1 LATPSSPGDKPG
13 GRSRLLT
20 LLLGIAI
27 SAGLL
32 ALILRQVDLAEVRR
46 HLASAHPV
54 PLLGAVLLA
63 TISFPIRAIR
73 WRYLLRGPNGEPMP
87 FRPLWQATAMGFMAN
102 NVLPLR
108 AGEIVRPF
116 AVARL
121 AGIRFTTAL
130 ASIAV
135 ERIFDALTIV
145 LLLTLAL
152 ATPGLGADVAIGG
165 VPVSRLAGLA
175 AAVSAAG
182 LVAGSLVVARPLAA
196 ERLVRRLVPSVR
208 LADRL
213 VALIEGIRQGLAAL
227 DSPQRVAPVIFWS
240 LVHWLVNAA
249 SFWVC
254 FAAFDIPVG
263 FAGALLVQGLL
274 VFGVSVPS
282 TPGYVGPFEAAI
294 VAGLALYGVSEDRS
308 FSYALAYHVTTFFPI
323 VLLGLWYTVRTGV
336 GFGGLRRARAA

>member
-1 LATPSSPGDKPG
+1 M
-13 GRSRLLT
+13 
-20 LLLGIAI
+20 I

-32 ALILRQVDLAEVRR
+32 ALILRQVDLADVRR
-46 HLASAHPV
+46 QLAAARPL
-54 PLLGAVLLA
+54 PLLAAVFIA
-63 TISFPIRAIR
+63 TLTFPIRAIR
-73 WRYLLRGPNGEPMP
+73 WRYLLRRRDGEPLPM
-87 FRPLWQATAMGFMAN
+87 RWLWHATAMGFMAN

-116 AVARL
+116 AAARL
-121 AGIRFTTAL
+121 ADVRFTTAL

-145 LLLTLAL
+145 LLLTIAL
-152 ATPGLGADVAIGG
+152 TSPGLGTDVAVGG

-175 AAVSAAG
+175 AAFSAAG
-182 LVAGSLVVARPLAA
+182 LVAGALIVARPLAA
-196 ERLVRRLVPSVR
+196 ERLVRRMVPSAR
-208 LADRL
+208 IADRL

-227 DSPQRVAPVIFWS
+227 DSPRRIAPVVIWS
-240 LVHWLVNAA
+240 LVLWLVNAS

-294 VAGLALYGVSEDRS
+294 VAGLALYGVSQDRS
-308 FSYALAYHVTTFFPI
+308 FSYALAYHVTTFLPI
-323 VLLGLWYTVRTGV
+323 VLLGLWSTLRTGV
-336 GFGGLRRARAA
+336 GLGGLRRARAA